1 MMDISALLGVER
13 GVTALIGGGGKTPL
27 MYTMAEELRRRGT
40 VLVTTSTHIQRPEQY
55 PTLLTADAAAV
66 TAALA
71 THGVVCVAGETAEVK
86 LCAPALSFELL
97 AALADFVLVEADG
110 SKRLPMKAHAPHEP
124 VIPPNAR
131 RTVYVVGA
139 DGFGRPI
146 RQVCHRPERYAALCG
161 AAEDDVVTPALEAA
175 VLHAEGYD
183 TGWVFIN
190 KVETP
195 EDWRNAEAL
204 AALLPGRVLAGSLRE
219 RVYRGL

>member
-1 MMDISALLGVER
+1 MDISALLEVEK
-13 GVTALIGGGGKTPL
+13 GVTALIGGGGKTTL
-27 MYTMAEELRRRGT
+27 MYTLAEELRRRGT

-66 TAALA
+66 AAALA
-71 THGVVCVAGETAEVK
+71 THGVVCVAGETAEGK

-110 SKRLPMKAHAPHEP
+110 SKRLPQKAHAPHEP
-124 VIPPNAR
+124 VIPPNAC
-131 RTVYVVGA
+131 RTVYVVGT
-139 DGFGRPI
+139 DGFGHPI

-161 AAEDDVVTPALEAA
+161 AAEDDIVTPALEAA

-183 TGWVFIN
+183 TGWVYIN

-195 EDWRNAEAL
+195 SDWANAEAL
-204 AALLPGRVLAGSLRE
+204 AALLPGKAVAGSLWE
-219 RVYRGL
+219 RRYRIL

>member
-1 MMDISALLGVER
+1 MDISALLEVEM
-13 GVTALIGGGGKTPL
+13 GITALIGGGGKTTL

-71 THGVVCVAGETAEVK
+71 THGVVCVAGETAEGK

-110 SKRLPMKAHAPHEP
+110 SKRLPQKAHAPHEP
-124 VIPPNAR
+124 VIPPNTC

-139 DGFGRPI
+139 DGFGHPI

-161 AAEDDVVTPALEAA
+161 AAEDDIVTPALEAA

-183 TGWVFIN
+183 TGWVYIN

-195 EDWRNAEAL
+195 SDWANAEAL
-204 AALLPGRVLAGSLRE
+204 AALLPGKAVAGSLWE
-219 RVYRGL
+219 RRYRIL